1 MLVVAICWSA
11 PIVDELIE
19 RAGNLS
25 LVAQAARASKPT
37 LGARV
42 GFHAVVRAVGVRPW
56 WLYVPANRWERK
68 YDVRSAPTTGAVD
81 SCIALLAAL
90 LLVML
95 IGLARH
101 RRDVVAG
108 ALIGFVLCGSL
119 AAVAA
124 FTPTTRVLSATL
136 GYTMWWGSQ
145 VGMWVWLMLA
155 WSVWLGLV
163 RLSAAVVR
171 RGVAGR
177 AAGGHPLG
185 ERQPRMAAFGLRLAP
200 ALALG
205 PALACVAG
213 VIATAVVASAVAA
226 TERRDEHA
234 TLYRATAALA
244 AHLDRAIP
252 SGRTVELVGSLSI
265 ATLPIRPALRYFLV
279 RHGVRPLARGSEL
292 RLGDWYEL
300 HNRPY
305 RYVVYVEDGI
315 KPPKRRARLVDR
327 VRFTNGWGPQVVSLW
342 ISRHAGA

>member
-1 MLVVAICWSA
+1 
-11 PIVDELIE
+11 
-19 RAGNLS
+19 
-25 LVAQAARASKPT
+25 
-37 LGARV
+37 
-42 GFHAVVRAVGVRPW
+42 
-56 WLYVPANRWERK
+56 
-68 YDVRSAPTTGAVD
+68 
-81 SCIALLAAL
+81 
-90 LLVML
+90 
-95 IGLARH
+95 
-101 RRDVVAG
+101 
-108 ALIGFVLCGSL
+108 
-119 AAVAA
+119 
-124 FTPTTRVLSATL
+124 
-136 GYTMWWGSQ
+136 
-145 VGMWVWLMLA
+145 
-155 WSVWLGLV
+155 
-163 RLSAAVVR
+163 
-171 RGVAGR
+171 
-177 AAGGHPLG
+177 
-185 ERQPRMAAFGLRLAP
+185 
-200 ALALG
+200 
-205 PALACVAG
+205 
-213 VIATAVVASAVAA
+213 VASAVAA